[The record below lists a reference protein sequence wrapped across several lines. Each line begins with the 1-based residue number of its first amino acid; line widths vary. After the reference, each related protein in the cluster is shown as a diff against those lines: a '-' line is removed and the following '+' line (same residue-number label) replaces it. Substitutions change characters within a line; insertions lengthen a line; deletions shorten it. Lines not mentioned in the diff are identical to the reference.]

1 MFGKLKDLLGGKKK
15 VLIMS
20 PASGET
26 VALSAVNDPV
36 FSQETMGK
44 GVAVIPSE
52 GKIFAPADGAV
63 EALFETKHAIAIK
76 SGAGAELLI
85 HVGLDTVKLKGE
97 CFTARVKAGE
107 RIKAGDLLLEFDLER
122 IKSMGYDPVTPVVVC
137 NWARYPDMVFHT
149 GKRVAAGD
157 VMMEL

>member
-52 GKIFAPADGAV
+52 GKIFAPADGVV

-76 SGAGAELLI
+76 SDAGAELLI

-97 CFTARVKAGE
+97 CFTSRVKAGD

-137 NWARYPDMVFHT
+137 NSARYPDMVFYT